1 MKYFEINDA
10 EKPIKL
16 RGFTVEFRQVEPVQ
30 GEMFGIL
37 SVADPDAAKALE
49 SDEARKL
56 GVRPMSHSDDEKKA
70 RNKTQTSA
78 NIPAIPS
85 RPPRPPQREQA
96 EGKVVADDVD
106 AEKSEEKVDVSG
118 LDLSDVLTPRGE
130 DGTEEVAKSDDEIE
144 AEAIRNRLRELGE
157 KNVHPNTG
165 LEKLRERLT
174 LAEAKNSG
182 GADSK

>member
-16 RGFTVEFRQVEPVQ
+16 SGFTFEFRQVEPFQ
-30 GEMFGIL
+30 GKMFGIL
-37 SVADPDAAKALE
+37 SVADPDAAKVLE
-49 SDEARKL
+49 SEEARKL
-56 GVRPMSHSDDEKKA
+56 GVRPMSLSDYEKKSKK
-70 RNKTQTSA
+70 KTQLSA
-78 NIPAIPS
+78 NISLIPS